1 MKVKMTLSI
10 EKKVLE
16 NAKKQ
21 IPNLSAF
28 VEECLIQYL
37 GYVDG
42 LYPTAKASDLIET
55 ISKTQAELFI
65 LTESNKVSENI
76 VRIENEKQ
84 NRIWRLL
91 WNDYRR
97 RLTLNPNMTR
107 EAVELLDVDEE
118 ILEDVMD
125 WLLDTDVFVD
135 SESWKNVY
143 EKYMEMNKND

>member
-1 MKVKMTLSI
+1 MTLSI
-10 EKKVLE
+10 EKNVLE

-28 VEECLIQYL
+28 VEECLNQYL

-42 LYPTAKASDLIET
+42 LYPTAKASELLET
-55 ISKTQAELFI
+55 IGKTQAELFI

-84 NRIWRLL
+84 NRVWRLL

-97 RLTLNPNMTR
+97 RLTMNPNITQ
-107 EAVELLDVDEE
+107 EAVEMLSVDEE
-118 ILEDVMD
+118 TLEDIMD
-125 WLLDTDVFVD
+125 WLVDETPGIDV
-135 SESWKNVY
+135 ESWSIVY
-143 EKYMEMNKND
+143 EKYVEMNDHVTTD

>member
-1 MKVKMTLSI
+1 MTLSI
-10 EKKVLE
+10 DKKISE
-16 NAKKQ
+16 DAKKQ

-55 ISKTQAELFI
+55 IGKTQTELYI

-76 VRIENEKQ
+76 VMIENEKLD
-84 NRIWRLL
+84 RVWRLL

-97 RLTLNPNMTR
+97 RLILNPTITQ
-107 EAVELLDVDEE
+107 EAVEVLGVDEE

-125 WLLDTDVFVD
+125 WLLETNVFVD
-135 SESWKNVY
+135 NESWKNVY
-143 EKYMEMNKND
+143 EKYMEMNKNGTN

>member
-1 MKVKMTLSI
+1 MTLSI
-10 EKKVLE
+10 DKKVLE

-42 LYPTAKASDLIET
+42 LYPTAKASDLLET
-55 ISKTQAELFI
+55 IGKTQAELFI

-84 NRIWRLL
+84 NRVWRLL

-97 RLTLNPNMTR
+97 RLTLNPTITP
-107 EAVELLDVDEE
+107 EAVDVLGVDEE

-125 WLLDTDVFVD
+125 WLLETSVFVD
-135 SESWKNVY
+135 SESWKSVY
-143 EKYMEMNKND
+143 EKYMEMNKNDE

>member
-1 MKVKMTLSI
+1 MTLSI
-10 EKKVLE
+10 DKKISE
-16 NAKKQ
+16 DAKKQ

-37 GYVDG
+37 GYVNG

-55 ISKTQAELFI
+55 IGKTQAELYI

-76 VRIENEKQ
+76 VMIENEKQ

-97 RLTLNPNMTR
+97 RLTLNPTVTP
-107 EAVELLDVDEE
+107 EAVTVLETDEE
-118 ILEDVMD
+118 TLEDIMD
-125 WLLDTDVFVD
+125 WLLETTVFVD

-143 EKYMEMNKND
+143 EKYLEVNENDE